1 MTTTEQTLQQEK
13 LGFNL
18 QALRPWLVVLSASLL
33 FFYEFIQFNMTSSL
47 EPELMRDFHLNAQ
60 QYGFLSAADFI
71 ANCLFLFPAG
81 YLLDRLSARRLLIT
95 AMALCAGGT
104 LLFALTSSFTLAWIF
119 RFVTGLGAAFCLLSA
134 VRVAT
139 RWFPPHRMGLVTGVI
154 VTMAFLGGMLSQAP
168 FTALILKYGWRHAVL
183 LDAALGFAI
192 MLVIWQFVVDFPPGY
207 KQAENLEKIS
217 DLGFWQSFR
226 QSILRFQNWFA
237 GSYASLVNLP
247 VFILGAVWGSA
258 YLTQIHHIPRTEAAA
273 INSMLY
279 LGTILGSPF
288 AGWVS
293 DKIRRRRS
301 PMMFGAIVSLAIIL
315 MIVYA
320 PNVSVLGYT
329 ILFFLLGFTSST
341 QVISYPTVAENNP
354 KALTAMAVSV
364 VSFSC
369 VAGGAIFQP
378 ITGWLMDIHWDGAML
393 NGIPVYTAADYN
405 FGFIVLPI
413 GYILSL
419 VIAFLIKET
428 FCKSI
433 D

>member
-1 MTTTEQTLQQEK
+1 MSSTQQTLQQDSVR
-13 LGFNL
+13 LNL
-18 QALRPWLVVLSASLL
+18 QALRPWIVVLSASLL

-47 EPELMRDFHLNAQ
+47 QPELMRDFHLNAQ
-60 QYGFLSAADFI
+60 QYGFLSAADFY
-71 ANCLFLFPAG
+71 ANLLFLFPAG
-81 YLLDRLSARRLLIT
+81 LLLDRFSVRRLLIV

-104 LLFALTSSFTLAWIF
+104 LLFALTSNFMLAWCF
-119 RFVTGLGAAFCLLSA
+119 RFVTGLGAAFCMVSA
-134 VRVAT
+134 VRVAS
-139 RWFPPHRMGLVTGVI
+139 RWFPAHRMGLVTGVI

-168 FTALILKYGWRHAVL
+168 FTALILKYGWRHTVL
-183 LDAALGFAI
+183 LDAALGFAM

-207 KQAENLEKIS
+207 KQAENLAKIS
-217 DLGFWQSFR
+217 GLGFLQSFR
-226 QSILRFQNWFA
+226 QSTLRIQNWLA
-237 GSYASLVNLP
+237 GLYASLVNLP
-247 VFILGAVWGSA
+247 VFILGAVWGTA

-293 DKIRRRRS
+293 DKIRLRRA
-301 PMMFGAIVSLAIIL
+301 PMLFGAIVSLAILL

-320 PNVSVLGYT
+320 PNVSPLGYT

-341 QVISYPTVAENNP
+341 QVISYPTVIESNP

-364 VSFSC
+364 ISFSC

-378 ITGWLMDIHWDGAML
+378 LTGWLMDMHWDGAML
-393 NGIPVYTAADYN
+393 NGVPVYTAADYH

-413 GYILSL
+413 GYIVAL
-419 VIAFLIKET
+419 ITAFLIRET